1 MMTLNNKKRKK
12 PPKRATFYFSIKSIV
27 NIYILIVGDYA
38 SMAYTKAGARATAK
52 HKTKRLETVKACQ
65 ALSYARQYIKKF
77 VNDEGLVELEELI
90 KARREQLHNR
100 Q

>member
-1 MMTLNNKKRKK
+1 MTPNNRKQKK
-12 PPKRATFYFSIKSIV
+12 PPKRATFYFSLKSIV

-52 HKTKRLETVKACQ
+52 HKANHLEAVKAYQ

-77 VNDEGLVELEELI
+77 ANDEGLDELEELI

>member
-1 MMTLNNKKRKK
+1 MTPNNRKQKK
-12 PPKRATFYFSIKSIV
+12 PPKRATFYFSLKSIV

-52 HKTKRLETVKACQ
+52 RLEAVKAYQ

-77 VNDEGLVELEELI
+77 ANDEGLDELEELI